1 MGDFTEPF
9 LLGVIGA
16 DIGFLSLT
24 LKMCLKSKCDTVELC
39 GLKIHRNVEVEE
51 KLDEMEMNQQP
62 PQVGNRVLL

>member
-1 MGDFTEPF
+1 
-9 LLGVIGA
+9 
-16 DIGFLSLT
+16 
-24 LKMCLKSKCDTVELC
+24 MCLKSKCDTVELC